1 MIRKLKE
8 LGRRVA
14 LHYRWHDTVL
24 RALIQH
30 NRHPDLITKQDVD
43 QALED
48 LDTIVE
54 AKIPS
59 KNHACGHKRIYLVAQ
74 AHDCALWPG
83 ADTEAP
89 PDPGMTTLDLRLA
102 ERR

>member
-1 MIRKLKE
+1 MMIRKLKE

-43 QALED
+43 QAFED

-54 AKIPS
+54 ANPLPKIMRVAIREYTLSLKPMI
-59 KNHACGHKRIYLVAQ
+59 APFGRVLILKRPQIL
-74 AHDCALWPG
+74 
-83 ADTEAP
+83 E
-89 PDPGMTTLDLRLA
+89 
-102 ERR
+102 